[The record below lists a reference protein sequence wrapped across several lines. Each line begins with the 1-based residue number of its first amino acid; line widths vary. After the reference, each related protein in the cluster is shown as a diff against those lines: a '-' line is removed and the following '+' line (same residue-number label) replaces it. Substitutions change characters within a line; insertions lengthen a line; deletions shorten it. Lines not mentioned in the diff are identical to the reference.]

1 MQLPPLCLTSYIIVL
16 RLAEVEMSLR
26 AWSFS
31 IGRQRIVLEC
41 SICKCISEVWKDSSS
56 NIIRALINPA
66 NTALSGPTLNYF
78 PRGGL
83 NSTSKS
89 GPVPFLPPPDLPMS
103 WSGAEA
109 GLDMLYPSQVVD
121 GVVHRLGG
129 VDLKDYLESIPVV
142 GKSKNFQPLRCNE
155 GDVKLS
161 PGFDL
166 DFDLIAHTVPPFWI
180 SIHRWNSNTDTQ
192 ICTLRCG
199 IPSQNGYLR

>member
-1 MQLPPLCLTSYIIVL
+1 MTWLKRCIDFPVFCLIYDGS
-16 RLAEVEMSLR
+16 
-26 AWSFS
+26 S
-31 IGRQRIVLEC
+31 IWAGFN
-41 SICKCISEVWKDSSS
+41 SW
-56 NIIRALINPA
+56 RALRRQVNR
-66 NTALSGPTLNYF
+66 SE
-78 PRGGL
+78 PR
-83 NSTSKS
+83 S
-89 GPVPFLPPPDLPMS
+89 
-103 WSGAEA
+103 
-109 GLDMLYPSQVVD
+109 PSQVVD

-192 ICTLRCG
+192 ICTLRGG
-199 IPSQNGYLR
+199 IPSQNGYLRCNSHRFV